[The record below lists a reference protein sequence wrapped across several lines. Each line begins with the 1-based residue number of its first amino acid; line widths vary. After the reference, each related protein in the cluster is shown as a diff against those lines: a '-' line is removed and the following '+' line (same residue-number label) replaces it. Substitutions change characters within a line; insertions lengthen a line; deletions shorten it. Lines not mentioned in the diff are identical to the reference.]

1 MSLSLLTDR
10 AAVIDAITEYD
21 LVGREAFLVKYGFG
35 SSRSYFLEFEGR
47 SYDSKAVAGVVVGK
61 EHPERGPLSPGEF
74 SGGESTVRAK
84 LESLGFR
91 VVSDGSEMISIS
103 SADVEILR
111 RAHASGKLYAAL
123 SDEERAAYV
132 NITDVLQKLGN
143 AVVGRLGSGYTLKL
157 TSGFHVQ
164 SGVRGSQPKDLW
176 FGIFPTEN
184 TDTFVGNPQLFLIVS
199 GRGIEFGFAASTHP
213 SDFSNG
219 EIKQKVREA
228 APHVF
233 SQLPEPGD
241 RLARELS
248 DGLLGRNWAYRKK
261 GRLDPGQTDFPS
273 LDAWL
278 TFMHSEA
285 GFRAAGGCIS
295 CYVVGEDIDRI
306 NLGAELI
313 AMTDVFRPL
322 METIRPG
329 APVQATER
337 VSPSHIFAESMNE
350 AMDEF
355 ARVREE
361 PFGRVEP
368 MWSLLEKVVSS
379 VEALQSVR
387 SRPHIKVSASLG
399 QGNWVRVPWIALL
412 NQNITTSTQSG
423 LYVVFLISK
432 DLQRIYL
439 TLNQGV
445 TELIEQLGP
454 REGSRVLTER
464 AGAYRER
471 VADLAS
477 AGYTLDNN
485 IDLASDGRLP
495 TNYKQGTIAFV
506 EFAVGALPS
515 DAELEVLLEALLAS
529 YDRLA
534 QESAVAHVLE
544 PAQEKADIANHSPPF
559 TLDDAMEGLFMDR
572 GQFERILHTWRIKK
586 NLVLQGAPGVGKS
599 FVARRLAYTLMG
611 LKDPSR
617 VEAVQFHQSY
627 GYEDFIQGYR
637 PDGSGGF
644 ARNDG
649 VFLRFCRRAIADPG
663 REYVF
668 IIDEIN
674 RGNLSKIL
682 GELMLLIEHDKR
694 SSEWAV
700 QLTYSREGEP
710 TFHIPDNVYIIGM
723 MNTADRSLSL
733 VDYALRRRFAF
744 ATLDPC
750 FASSAFSTH
759 LLSCGIP
766 QRVADRVVERMQ
778 GLNAV
783 IAGDQAN
790 LGRGYQIGH
799 SFFVPG
805 AAVSSPDNWYR
816 GVVETEIVPLLEEY
830 WFDDP
835 DKVDHWSERLLDGA
849 P

>member
-1 MSLSLLTDR
+1 
-10 AAVIDAITEYD
+10 
-21 LVGREAFLVKYGFG
+21 
-35 SSRSYFLEFEGR
+35 
-47 SYDSKAVAGVVVGK
+47 
-61 EHPERGPLSPGEF
+61 
-74 SGGESTVRAK
+74 
-84 LESLGFR
+84 
-91 VVSDGSEMISIS
+91 MISIG
-103 SADVEILR
+103 SADVEVLR
-111 RAHASGKLYAAL
+111 QARASGKLYAAL
-123 SDEERAAYV
+123 SDEERAAYA
-132 NITDVLQKLGN
+132 NITAGLQNLGHT
-143 AVVGRLGSGYTLKL
+143 VVGRLGSGYTLKL

-184 TDTFVGNPQLFLIVS
+184 ADTFVGNPQLFLIVS
-199 GRGIEFGFAASTHP
+199 GRGLEFGFAASTHP

-219 EIKQKVREA
+219 DIKQKVREA
-228 APHVF
+228 APHIF
-233 SQLPEPGD
+233 SRLPEPGD
-241 RLARELS
+241 PLARQLF
-248 DGLLGRNWAYRKK
+248 DGQIGRTWTYRKK
-261 GRLDPGQTDFPS
+261 ERLDPGQTDFPS

-278 TFMHSEA
+278 AFMHSEA
-285 GFRAAGGCIS
+285 GHREAGGNIS
-295 CYVVGEDIDRI
+295 RYVVGKEIDQI
-306 NLGAELI
+306 DLAAELI
-313 AMTDVFRPL
+313 EMTDMFRPL
-322 METIRPG
+322 METIRPS
-329 APVQATER
+329 APVQVTER
-337 VSPSHIFAESMNE
+337 VASSNIFAEALNY
-350 AMDEF
+350 ALDEF

-368 MWSLLEKVVSS
+368 MWSLLEKVVGSIA
-379 VEALQSVR
+379 VLQPVQ

-412 NQNITTSTQSG
+412 NQNITTSTQTG
-423 LYVVFLISK
+423 LYGVFLISN
-432 DLQRIYL
+432 DLQRVYL

-454 REGSRVLTER
+454 REGSRALTER
-464 AGAYRER
+464 ADAYRER
-471 VADLAS
+471 VAELAS

-506 EFAVGALPS
+506 EFAIGALPS
-515 DAELEVLLEALLAS
+515 DAELAVLLETLLAS

-534 QESAVAHVLE
+534 QESAVEHVLE
-544 PAQEKADIANHSPPF
+544 PAPEQADIAYHSPAF

-572 GQFERILHTWRIKK
+572 AQFERILNTWRTKK
-586 NLVLQGAPGVGKS
+586 NLLLQGAPGVGKS

-611 LKDPSR
+611 VKDPSR

-649 VFLRFCRRAIADPG
+649 VFLRFCRRAIADPDH
-663 REYVF
+663 EYVF
-668 IIDEIN
+668 IVDEIN

-710 TFHIPDNVYIIGM
+710 TFYIPDNVYVIGM

-750 FASSAFSTH
+750 FASPAFRTH
-759 LLSCGIP
+759 LLGCGIT
-766 QRVADRVVERMQ
+766 QSVAGRVVERMQ
-778 GLNAV
+778 GLNA
-783 IAGDQAN
+783 IISGDQAN

-805 AAVSSPDNWYR
+805 TAVANSDNWYR

-835 DKVDHWSERLLDGA
+835 DKVDHWSERLLNGT